1 MREPIIRLTV
11 LQPDPI
17 VHVERFGGWLAQNR
31 AMLTSVP
38 LAQRP
43 APAIADVGDG
53 VLILGGRMNVHDATQ
68 PWLPGVKRLIV
79 EAVARDVPV
88 LGICLGHQ
96 LIADALGGEV
106 TVTLPEGPERGPV
119 EVRWLAEAR
128 LDPVVSDAAAAGCGT
143 YPAMHDDGVRKL
155 PPGAVHLASGTQH
168 PFQAFRV
175 GSAIG
180 VQFHPEASP
189 QVMGEWSAHY
199 GRRGEVALAM
209 RRVDAEVAR
218 GGELIARGFVRD
230 ARRRR
235 AARGV

>member
-43 APAIADVGDG
+43 APAVADVGDG

-96 LIADALGGEV
+96 LIADALGGNSGWAA
-106 TVTLPEGPERGPV
+106 TRGL
-119 EVRWLAEAR
+119 R
-128 LDPVVSDAAAAGCGT
+128 GGFGG
-143 YPAMHDDGVRKL
+143 GV
-155 PPGAVHLASGTQH
+155 
-168 PFQAFRV
+168 
-175 GSAIG
+175 
-180 VQFHPEASP
+180 
-189 QVMGEWSAHY
+189 
-199 GRRGEVALAM
+199 VALCATPGHH
-209 RRVDAEVAR
+209 RQR
-218 GGELIARGFVRD
+218 ELTTHSAN
-230 ARRRR
+230 
-235 AARGV
+235 